1 MSDLTDLLL
10 ADPLEA
16 LVPGAVL
23 AVLTG
28 VEGPHYRRPGTIM
41 AFLPDGRRIGQ
52 ITSGC
57 IEGDLAIHAA
67 KAALDG
73 RTRRLRYGEGSPFV
87 DLRLPCGGGIDI
99 ALVPLADVAA
109 VRQAL
114 ALRAARRPAR
124 LLIDM
129 RRAAATLTET
139 GTAPDGCIVL
149 PLRPPMRIEVAGTGI
164 EAATFAALAHA
175 ADYPVRLLSPDEGTR
190 HAAQARGVRA
200 QPLGPLA
207 TDAWTAVVLFFH
219 DHEIEPPI
227 IAEAL
232 SGSAFY
238 IGAQGSLRAHT
249 ARRAALA
256 ELGVPQDAMS
266 RLRGPI
272 GVIRSARDPKV
283 LALSVLA
290 EIVDE
295 DTPTDQGVR
304 PIPTE
309 R

>member
-1 MSDLTDLLL
+1 MIPSPDLLL
-10 ADPLEA
+10 ADPLQA

-28 VEGPHYRRPGTIM
+28 VEGPHYRRPGTVM
-41 AFLPDGRRIGQ
+41 AFLPDGRRVGQ

-67 KAALDG
+67 RAAGDG
-73 RTRRLRYGEGSPFV
+73 RARRLRYGDGSPFV

-99 ALVPLADVAA
+99 LLVPLADVSG

-114 ALRAARRPAR
+114 ALRSARQPAR
-124 LLIDM
+124 LLVDPE
-129 RRAAATLTET
+129 AATVTLAEAET
-139 GTAPDGCIVL
+139 PAPGFIL
-149 PLRPPMRIEVAGTGI
+149 PLRPPLRIEAAGIGV

-175 ADYPVRLLSPDEGTR
+175 AGYPVRLQSPDMATR
-190 HAAQARGVRA
+190 AAAKARGVPA
-200 QPLGPLA
+200 QPPGPLA
-207 TDAWTAVVLFFH
+207 TDPWTAVVLFFH

-232 SGSAFY
+232 AGPAFY
-238 IGAQGSLRAHT
+238 IGAQGSLRAQA

-256 ELGVPQDAMS
+256 DLGVTDDAMA

-290 EIVDE
+290 EIVAE
-295 DTPTDQGVR
+295 DAGRADQAVMSISTAR
-304 PIPTE
+304 
-309 R
+309 

>member
-1 MSDLTDLLL
+1 MFDLPDLLL
-10 ADPLEA
+10 ADPLQA

-23 AVLTG
+23 AILTG
-28 VEGPHYRRPGTIM
+28 VEGPHYRRPGTVM
-41 AFLPDGRRIGQ
+41 AFLPDGARVGQ

-67 KAALDG
+67 EASADG
-73 RTRRLRYGEGSPFV
+73 RSRRLRYGEGSPFV

-99 ALVPLADVAA
+99 TLVPLADVSA
-109 VRQAL
+109 VQQAL
-114 ALRAARRPAR
+114 ALRAARRPSR
-124 LLIDM
+124 LLIDPD
-129 RRAAATLTET
+129 RATVTLTDAEVPHGIT
-139 GTAPDGCIVL
+139 L
-149 PLRPPMRIEVAGTGI
+149 PLRPPLRIEVAGSGV

-175 ADYPVRLLSPDEGTR
+175 AGYPVRLLSPDESTR
-190 HAAQARGVRA
+190 ASARMRGVEA
-200 QPLGPLA
+200 QPPGALA
-207 TDAWTAVVLFFH
+207 TDEWTAVVLFFH

-232 SGSAFY
+232 AGPAFY
-238 IGAQGSLRAHT
+238 IGAQGSLRAQN

-256 ELGVPQDAMS
+256 ELGVSEEEMA

-290 EIVDE
+290 EIVAE
-295 DTPTDQGVR
+295 DAARAAQAVT
-304 PIPTE
+304 PIP
-309 R
+309 RVR

>member
-1 MSDLTDLLL
+1 MFDSPDLLL
-10 ADPLEA
+10 SDPLQA

-41 AFLPDGRRIGQ
+41 AFLPDGRRVGQ

-57 IEGDLAIHAA
+57 IEGDLAIHAER
-67 KAALDG
+67 AAADG
-73 RTRRLRYGEGSPFV
+73 RSRHLRYGEGSPFV

-99 ALVPLADVAA
+99 ALVPLADVSA

-114 ALRAARRPAR
+114 ALRAVRQPAR
-124 LLIDM
+124 LRIDPG
-129 RRAAATLTET
+129 RATITLADADALH
-139 GTAPDGCIVL
+139 GIIL
-149 PLRPPMRIEVAGTGI
+149 PLRPPLRIEVAGTGV

-175 ADYPVRLLSPDEGTR
+175 AGYPVRLLSPDESTR
-190 HAAQARGVRA
+190 ASAQMRGVDA
-200 QPLGPLA
+200 QPLGPLTA
-207 TDAWTAVVLFFH
+207 DEWTAVVLFFH
-219 DHEIEPPI
+219 DHDIEPPI

-232 SGSAFY
+232 SGPAFY
-238 IGAQGSLRAHT
+238 IGAQGSLRAQN

-256 ELGVPQDAMS
+256 ELGIREGDMT

-290 EIVDE
+290 EIVAE
-295 DTPTDQGVR
+295 DADPARQAIMPSPMAR
-304 PIPTE
+304 
-309 R
+309 